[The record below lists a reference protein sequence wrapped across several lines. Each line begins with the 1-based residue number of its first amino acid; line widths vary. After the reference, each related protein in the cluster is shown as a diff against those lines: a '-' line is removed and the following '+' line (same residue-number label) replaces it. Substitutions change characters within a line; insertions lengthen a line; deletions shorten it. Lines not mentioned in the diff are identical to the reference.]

1 MLQKNLEL
9 ELNITSFGINGEGV
23 AKHDGAVIF
32 VPYALPDETV
42 KAKII
47 YAKSSFYVAKV
58 LQILKPSPF
67 RIKPPC
73 PYFGKCGGCDL
84 QHLTYNKQLEFK
96 TNLVKNNILNI
107 AKQDITVLPCEPSNT
122 QYYYRNKFSF
132 PISPSGVGMFKEGS
146 HEIITINNCLIQT
159 EWAKSIIE
167 IFNKFITLSGN
178 SVYNE
183 QTKQGLLKHLVC
195 RMEQNQLLVCVVVN
209 GNKLK
214 NADKLIKM
222 LSEKF
227 EHFGLMLN
235 ENTLCNNV
243 ILTDKFTY
251 LYGFKTITMLEHQ
264 IVFDVSIES
273 FLQVNTYI
281 ANKIYEEVCDS
292 VTDEIVVNA
301 YSGAGLLSALLSKKA
316 KHVYGIEIVKSAH
329 LNAEQLI
336 KRNRI
341 KNVTNIC
348 GDVKM
353 ELHNI
358 KNFNTI
364 VLDPPRKGC
373 DKTVINLINLVYPN
387 KIVYVSCDSATLSR
401 DISNLKN
408 YKITKVKPF
417 DMFPNTRHVETLVV
431 LEKI

>member
-146 HEIITINNCLIQT
+146 HEIIPINNCLIQT
-159 EWAKSIIE
+159 K
-167 IFNKFITLSGN
+167 
-178 SVYNE
+178 
-183 QTKQGLLKHLVC
+183 
-195 RMEQNQLLVCVVVN
+195 
-209 GNKLK
+209 
-214 NADKLIKM
+214 
-222 LSEKF
+222 
-227 EHFGLMLN
+227 
-235 ENTLCNNV
+235 
-243 ILTDKFTY
+243 
-251 LYGFKTITMLEHQ
+251 
-264 IVFDVSIES
+264 
-273 FLQVNTYI
+273 
-281 ANKIYEEVCDS
+281 
-292 VTDEIVVNA
+292 
-301 YSGAGLLSALLSKKA
+301 
-316 KHVYGIEIVKSAH
+316 
-329 LNAEQLI
+329 
-336 KRNRI
+336 
-341 KNVTNIC
+341 
-348 GDVKM
+348 
-353 ELHNI
+353 
-358 KNFNTI
+358 
-364 VLDPPRKGC
+364 
-373 DKTVINLINLVYPN
+373 
-387 KIVYVSCDSATLSR
+387 
-401 DISNLKN
+401 
-408 YKITKVKPF
+408 
-417 DMFPNTRHVETLVV
+417 
-431 LEKI
+431 

>member
-1 MLQKNLEL
+1 
-9 ELNITSFGINGEGV
+9 
-23 AKHDGAVIF
+23 
-32 VPYALPDETV
+32 
-42 KAKII
+42 
-47 YAKSSFYVAKV
+47 
-58 LQILKPSPF
+58 
-67 RIKPPC
+67 
-73 PYFGKCGGCDL
+73 
-84 QHLTYNKQLEFK
+84 
-96 TNLVKNNILNI
+96 
-107 AKQDITVLPCEPSNT
+107 
-122 QYYYRNKFSF
+122 
-132 PISPSGVGMFKEGS
+132 
-146 HEIITINNCLIQT
+146 
-159 EWAKSIIE
+159 
-167 IFNKFITLSGN
+167 
-178 SVYNE
+178 
-183 QTKQGLLKHLVC
+183 
-195 RMEQNQLLVCVVVN
+195 
-209 GNKLK
+209 
-214 NADKLIKM
+214 
-222 LSEKF
+222 
-227 EHFGLMLN
+227 
-235 ENTLCNNV
+235 
-243 ILTDKFTY
+243 
-251 LYGFKTITMLEHQ
+251 MLEHQ
-264 IVFDVSIES
+264 IVFDGSIES

-336 KRNRI
+336 KRNSI